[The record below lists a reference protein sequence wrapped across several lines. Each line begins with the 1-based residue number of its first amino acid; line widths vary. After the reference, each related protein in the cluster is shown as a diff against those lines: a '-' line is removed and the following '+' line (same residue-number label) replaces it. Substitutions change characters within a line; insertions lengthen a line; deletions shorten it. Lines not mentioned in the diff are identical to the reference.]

1 MCGNG
6 GRESDFLTGG
16 LSCLSLVF
24 SPCLLA
30 RISPHTLPSPPS
42 PPPPHPTLTE
52 DWGAVKSLTTSV
64 GKTVQ
69 IVGDDILCTNPVRV
83 KRAIEDKTC
92 NALLLKINQ

>member
-1 MCGNG
+1 MRGWG
-6 GRESDFLTGG
+6 ERKRLLERWPFV
-16 LSCLSLVF
+16 CLCSRC
-24 SPCLLA
+24 PLA
-30 RISPHTLPSPPS
+30 RISPHILPPPPS

>member
-1 MCGNG
+1 MCGDG
-6 GRESDFLTGG
+6 GRESDFLSGG
-16 LSCLSLVF
+16 LSCLSSSSLACPV
-24 SPCLLA
+24 A
-30 RISPHTLPSPPS
+30 RISPYTLLPPPS
-42 PPPPHPTLTE
+42 PPPPHPTLPE